1 MNTVLTI
8 NAELVLIITATL
20 IPLVVGV
27 ITKLTAPGALKS
39 ILLIVIGAVATAI
52 AVSTGADG
60 VAVISK
66 VTLIESFRTVV
77 TSIAM
82 YFGVWKATGI
92 SPAVNKATENIGLNF
107 NVPILSKLAKAA

>member
-20 IPLVVGV
+20 IPLVVGI

-82 YFGVWKATGI
+82 YYGVFKPTGI
-92 SPAVNKATENIGLNF
+92 SPAINKATENIGLNF
-107 NVPILSKLAKAA
+107 NVPILGKLAKAA